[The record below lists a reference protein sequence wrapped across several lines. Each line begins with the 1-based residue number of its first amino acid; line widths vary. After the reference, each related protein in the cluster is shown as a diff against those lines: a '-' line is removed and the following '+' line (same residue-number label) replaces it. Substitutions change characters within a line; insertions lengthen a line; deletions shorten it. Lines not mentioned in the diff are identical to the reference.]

1 MQADRKIKREVILE
15 LLRQNAAMR
24 KLIEDWPPRE
34 IMMDYEKEWNE
45 QRLEFLRVSPPIDFK
60 LPGD

>member
-1 MQADRKIKREVILE
+1 MQADRKIKREVIVE

-24 KLIEDWPPRE
+24 KLIEDWPARE

-45 QRLEFLRVSPPIDFK
+45 QRLEFLRVNPPIDFK